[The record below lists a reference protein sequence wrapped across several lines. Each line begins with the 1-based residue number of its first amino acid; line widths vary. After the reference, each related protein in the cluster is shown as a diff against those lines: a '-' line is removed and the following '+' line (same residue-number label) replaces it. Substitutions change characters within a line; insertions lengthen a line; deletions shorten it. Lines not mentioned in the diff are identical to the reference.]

1 LEKETLLTNK
11 AYELSTL
18 YNKTI
23 NDLNINP
30 DDVDILLKANIINVY
45 NFRQEMADQ
54 FLKIKQS
61 IFSDIKSGLN
71 DLVSLK
77 DEISL

>member
-61 IFSDIKSGLN
+61 IFSDIKSSLN
-71 DLVSLK
+71 NLVSLK